1 MTYQPQANNPYG
13 FRADENAHTAESG
26 MPKNEI
32 GFNDQTIR
40 QAFVRKVFTLVTIML
55 GVVTVM
61 SAIPHFYRDGE
72 KYPLREYL
80 KKSMGLYILSL
91 VVFLVVYFALI
102 CCENVRRSH
111 PTNLIC
117 TGILTLSIGF
127 VTMVMTSFYTVDS
140 VVLAFAVTTLSCGG
154 IVIFSMTTKRDI
166 TSMLGFAVIIGMVLV
181 LFGLFATIW
190 TMIFHTR
197 TLYLIYAGFGTLVF
211 MLYLAIDIQ
220 MIMGGR
226 KFEIEPEEHI
236 FAAIMLFMDIVQI
249 FWFILSLF
257 GDRSRSLE
265 EKNKELDGLRRQL
278 AREEEEKHE
287 LFAQIN
293 SLIGE
298 LAQIKQSENV
308 YSKENEWTLLQSELD
323 ELKLDFGRK
332 QGELQKICGEL
343 AREREESRRREN
355 IMQLE
360 SSRMEEELRERDEL
374 LKAISNTELKSQL
387 KAAEMALE
395 NDKTKNLEILEKIKE
410 EIELKAKLNFDELL
424 EKEKI
429 KNEEKILKAEKE
441 NSRFNDLL
449 FSEQRNN
456 ELLKGQ
462 LNQLEK
468 ENTRLTSEL
477 IGIEQKAEREIKQL
491 NNSLEKIKKEKE
503 EPSSQPIAKPRKTL
517 NNGNNLNET
526 FVEDFEEEQQKNII
540 KSELEK

>member
-117 TGILTLSIGF
+117 TGVLTLSIGF

-166 TSMLGFAVIIGMVLV
+166 TSMLGFAVIIGMVLM
-181 LFGLFATIW
+181 LFGFFAVMW

-287 LFAQIN
+287 LFSQIN

-298 LAQIKQSENV
+298 LAQIKQAENV
-308 YSKENEWTLLQSELD
+308 SSKENELTLLQSELD

-374 LKAISNTELKSQL
+374 LKELTETS
-387 KAAEMALE
+387 
-395 NDKTKNLEILEKIKE
+395 
-410 EIELKAKLNFDELL
+410 DELGRAL
-424 EKEKI
+424 
-429 KNEEKILKAEKE
+429 NEA
-441 NSRFNDLL
+441 NNDLQNAR
-449 FSEQRNN
+449 EQLAITQQ
-456 ELLKGQ
+456 ELTNK
-462 LNQLEK
+462 
-468 ENTRLTSEL
+468 
-477 IGIEQKAEREIKQL
+477 QK
-491 NNSLEKIKKEKE
+491 
-503 EPSSQPIAKPRKTL
+503 T
-517 NNGNNLNET
+517 NLNIPSIN
-526 FVEDFEEEQQKNII
+526 DNK
-540 KSELEK
+540 

>member
-236 FAAIMLFMDIVQI
+236 FAAIMLL
-249 FWFILSLF
+249 WILFKSF
-257 GDRSRSLE
+257 GSFFHFLVID
-265 EKNKELDGLRRQL
+265 
-278 AREEEEKHE
+278 
-287 LFAQIN
+287 
-293 SLIGE
+293 
-298 LAQIKQSENV
+298 
-308 YSKENEWTLLQSELD
+308 
-323 ELKLDFGRK
+323 RK
-332 QGELQKICGEL
+332 QM
-343 AREREESRRREN
+343 ES
-355 IMQLE
+355 L
-360 SSRMEEELRERDEL
+360 LDVYLCLKDEWV
-374 LKAISNTELKSQL
+374 AN
-387 KAAEMALE
+387 
-395 NDKTKNLEILEKIKE
+395 EKKF
-410 EIELKAKLNFDELL
+410 NF
-424 EKEKI
+424 
-429 KNEEKILKAEKE
+429 
-441 NSRFNDLL
+441 
-449 FSEQRNN
+449 
-456 ELLKGQ
+456 
-462 LNQLEK
+462 
-468 ENTRLTSEL
+468 L
-477 IGIEQKAEREIKQL
+477 I
-491 NNSLEKIKKEKE
+491 N
-503 EPSSQPIAKPRKTL
+503 
-517 NNGNNLNET
+517 
-526 FVEDFEEEQQKNII
+526 FEYT
-540 KSELEK
+540 